1 MRVWVNKDAQI
12 PSDSAVWINTLGL
25 LGEKYIEIM
34 PGKDY
39 NRTLKENDTILG
51 QDPIPMEEITKEMKE
66 LVSKTDEAVT
76 GLNEI
81 LSGIKT
87 GEGTIG
93 RFFSDETVYKN
104 IEELTD
110 DLKRHPWK
118 LFLKPKKKRNNETM
132 KTKVIFSCQNCGHQ
146 SAKWLGRC
154 PDCSSWNSFVEEDFI
169 EPKLTAKTDSSR
181 INEFYISEPVLLKDI
196 ENKEEMRIKT
206 GILELDRVLGG
217 GVVKGAVTLL
227 GGDPGIG
234 KSTLSLQ
241 ISAQLAG
248 SGIKILYV
256 SAEESIQQTKL
267 RSERL
272 NINSSENIYIVNQTN
287 LSQILEYIKK

>member
-1 MRVWVNKDAQI
+1 MTAKSRVELYVGLFIIIGLVILTAFVFFIRDFQIIKPGYKFDIVFGFANGLKIGAPTRFSGVDIGEIKSIKIFSDSESKTTKVGVRVWVNKDAQI

-39 NRTLKENDTILG
+39 NRTLKENDTIFG

-93 RFFSDETVYKN
+93 RFFSDDTVYKN

-118 LFLKPKKKRNNETM
+118 LFFKTKEKKK
-132 KTKVIFSCQNCGHQ
+132 
-146 SAKWLGRC
+146 
-154 PDCSSWNSFVEEDFI
+154 
-169 EPKLTAKTDSSR
+169 
-181 INEFYISEPVLLKDI
+181 
-196 ENKEEMRIKT
+196 
-206 GILELDRVLGG
+206 
-217 GVVKGAVTLL
+217 
-227 GGDPGIG
+227 
-234 KSTLSLQ
+234 
-241 ISAQLAG
+241 
-248 SGIKILYV
+248 
-256 SAEESIQQTKL
+256 
-267 RSERL
+267 
-272 NINSSENIYIVNQTN
+272 
-287 LSQILEYIKK
+287 